1 MANTDFVHRTSV
13 LCTLTKNA
21 QCEYGC
27 IGKGPLE
34 RPTPS
39 AVIGISPGQ
48 RLWKLQEAEELDTQE
63 LRKLCH
69 EMGAV
74 LPPFPGPEME
84 VAKEKAFKFLQM
96 KIGPPLR
103 SVKAYKSEYHK
114 CSNRRRLLVQGI
126 MGGLDDSTDGLYSAS
141 KGLPVTIGRAVHG
154 TSV

>member
-48 RLWKLQEAEELDTQE
+48 KLWKLGEAQKLDTKQ
-63 LRKLCH
+63 LRKICQK
-69 EMGAV
+69 MGAK
-74 LPPFPGPEME
+74 LPPIPGCEME
-84 VAKEKAFKFLQM
+84 VAKKRALKCLQEW
-96 KIGPPLR
+96 IGPPLR
-103 SVKAYKSEYHK
+103 SVKAYESEYHK
-114 CSNRRRLLVQGI
+114 CSNRRGLLIQGI
-126 MGGLDDSTDGLYSAS
+126 MGGLDDSTAGLYAPN